1 MEIKHNQTFFHGT
14 YLNVMSYFFI
24 KIYYSDFQNCNFS
37 VLWLRWTQ
45 TTEMKYGA
53 YSNLKLYIFL
63 WKNVKEFQ
71 WLSKSFL
78 LIHDCSE
85 PKQRKWN
92 KVRHFSWDI
101 LKSDIIFHWSQNTI
115 SIALIIGIFQWDMWK
130 ALKEVGYIKQWK
142 IHEQQ
147 LTSLQ

>member
-1 MEIKHNQTFFHGT
+1 MWCHIFLSKYITVTF
-14 YLNVMSYFFI
+14 
-24 KIYYSDFQNCNFS
+24 KIVISQFYD
-37 VLWLRWTQ
+37 WG
-45 TTEMKYGA
+45 EYGA

-63 WKNVKEFQ
+63 WKNVIEFQ
-71 WLSKSFL
+71 WLSKSYFIDSWL
-78 LIHDCSE
+78 QWT
-85 PKQRKWN
+85 KQWKWN